1 MKSKE
6 LKSFIGESEIKS
18 TEGFVKNLKPKNSNY
33 AYILDWDDYNSPA
46 ALNHLQRN
54 GIITYSA
61 FKPFTIKVNGTN
73 SSKKFNYGSVLIP
86 VSKQKVSSE
95 KLFQII
101 NEILNKYEVPIYNSE
116 SGYSLRGI
124 DLGSNN
130 FKINKPVKVAL
141 LIGEGINA
149 YEAGEVWHL
158 LDTRIGMA
166 LTKIKLNQFKDIS
179 IDKYTT
185 LVMVSGEYDNLLKKD
200 INKIKKWVAKGNT
213 LITIGTSSSWAI
225 SNNLVKESLVETEKN
240 STINRKR
247 YVDADEY
254 IGREKIGGSIL
265 SVDLDLTHP
274 LAFGYND
281 EKIPVYKNNNV
292 FINKSKNEFSSVAV
306 YSKKFHIDGYISD
319 LNKRKYIPGSASL
332 IVSEIDDGRVI
343 LFADNPN
350 FRGTWYGTNKLFL
363 NAIFLGDNI
372 SVPSEEK

>member
-1 MKSKE
+1 M
-6 LKSFIGESEIKS
+6 
-18 TEGFVKNLKPKNSNY
+18 
-33 AYILDWDDYNSPA
+33 
-46 ALNHLQRN
+46 
-54 GIITYSA
+54 
-61 FKPFTIKVNGTN
+61 
-73 SSKKFNYGSVLIP
+73 LIP
-86 VSKQKVSSE
+86 VSKQKISAD
-95 KLFQII
+95 KLFDII
-101 NEILNKYEVPIYNSE
+101 NEIQNKYEVPIYNSE
-116 SGYSLRGI
+116 SGYSMKGI

-130 FKINKPVKVAL
+130 FRINKPVKVAL
-141 LIGEGINA
+141 LIGEGVNS

-185 LVMVSGEYDNLLKKD
+185 LVMVSSEYDNLLKKD
-200 INKIKKWVAKGNT
+200 INKIKKWVSKGNT

-225 SNNLVKESLVETEKN
+225 SNNLVKESLVEPERD
-240 STINRKR
+240 SAISRKR
-247 YVDADEY
+247 YIDASEF

-281 EKIPVYKNNNV
+281 DKIPVYKNNNV
-292 FINKSKNEFSSVAV
+292 FINKSKNEYSSVAV
-306 YSKKFHIDGYISD
+306 YSKKFHIDGYISEI
-319 LNKRKYIPGSASL
+319 NKRDYIPGSASL

-372 SVPSEEK
+372 SIPSEDK